1 MTHKYLTK
9 RSPHV
14 SISYDKRNPYYEENF
29 NKQLTKI
36 LEKLEENLKLFTV
49 ASCTL
54 VTRTRAHAPNK
65 TRGKPAGQDTSC
77 YRVDV
82 TFITFLLFYPACDA

>member
-1 MTHKYLTK
+1 MTHKHLTK

-36 LEKLEENLKLFTV
+36 LEKLEENLRLFHGGLV
-49 ASCTL
+49 RASDEDPC
-54 VTRTRAHAPNK
+54 
-65 TRGKPAGQDTSC
+65 
-77 YRVDV
+77 
-82 TFITFLLFYPACDA
+82 ACS

>member
-14 SISYDKRNPYYEENF
+14 SISYDKRDPYYEENV

-36 LEKLEENLKLFTV
+36 LGKLGENLRLFHGGLV
-49 ASCTL
+49 HASDEDPC
-54 VTRTRAHAPNK
+54 
-65 TRGKPAGQDTSC
+65 
-77 YRVDV
+77 
-82 TFITFLLFYPACDA
+82 ACS

>member
-36 LEKLEENLKLFTV
+36 LEKLEENLRLFHDGLV
-49 ASCTL
+49 HAS
-54 VTRTRAHAPNK
+54 
-65 TRGKPAGQDTSC
+65 D
-77 YRVDV
+77 
-82 TFITFLLFYPACDA
+82 